1 MLSCTSVQKATT
13 PQCVQLWNKQC
24 DSISVQVMAHHCA
37 CACIGA
43 DDMPLSCLWCMMLCS
58 LDDMFQHA
66 CGTFRQL
73 LTSFKSRAASTCVKL
88 YPVEIAL
95 LKDIHICQLAGQHV
109 QILIVMVHLSCLKTA
124 GIMCHACLLSTQELR
139 P

>member
-1 MLSCTSVQKATT
+1 MSCTSVQKATT

-66 CGTFRQL
+66 CGTFCQL

-95 LKDIHICQLAGQHV
+95 PAGRATCTDIDRPGAPFISEDCRNNVPCMPAIYPGTTS
-109 QILIVMVHLSCLKTA
+109 LS
-124 GIMCHACLLSTQELR
+124 S
-139 P
+139 